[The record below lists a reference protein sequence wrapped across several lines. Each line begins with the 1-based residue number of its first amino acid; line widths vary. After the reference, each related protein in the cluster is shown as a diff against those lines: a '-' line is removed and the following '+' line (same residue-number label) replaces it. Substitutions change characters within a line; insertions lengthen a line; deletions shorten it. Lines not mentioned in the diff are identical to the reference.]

1 MYNVLLFLG
10 IKRQSKINNDLVRS
24 NQDKHKVPLISFK
37 DTMTVWINQCLTS
50 TVSLLVKLSQEEFD
64 SKPFGTLNPL
74 NNGGLI
80 HIYIQAVTCRSII
93 LGQLELG
100 LIGITIRSFQRGK

>member
-1 MYNVLLFLG
+1 
-10 IKRQSKINNDLVRS
+10 
-24 NQDKHKVPLISFK
+24 
-37 DTMTVWINQCLTS
+37 MTVWINQCLTS

-64 SKPFGTLNPL
+64 SKPFGTLNPRL

-80 HIYIQAVTCRSII
+80 DTDLQAVTCRSII

-100 LIGITIRSFQRGK
+100 LIGITIRSSQRGK